1 MKIKNGYLPKI
12 TGRPASAI
20 SSREVVSPLRIP
32 LVSAG
37 RKYTLVDKP
46 GQALKSG
53 DPLAELEVPGGTMH
67 IPAPY
72 SGTVEQVDI
81 EKDFICFNVSE
92 PNPQPWSRPVFSDP
106 SVLESITARKL
117 LAAAGIW
124 PSLWDSASNG
134 VPYLDAPEPK
144 AIVVKAVVTEPF
156 RARGNVILENNLEL
170 FLHGLSYLERL
181 GADYA
186 PIYLILTH
194 ASHPLAQQIK
204 KSVAGLAWVRPVFV
218 PLTYPLANNR
228 YLWRC
233 LRHGEQSLQG
243 SDSVWFFDTQ
253 AVLDIARCLGQGLVP
268 YQRIISMGGPGYP
281 QGRHLTAP
289 IGTPMSKLCDD
300 LDSFDGLRVLR
311 GGIFT
316 GTAIDPHEDA
326 VGHLDDGF
334 TFVPEGTGRE
344 FLSFMRAGLDKPSY
358 TPAYLSR
365 LRPKKSLA
373 INTSLRGEPRA
384 CIACG
389 YCEEIC
395 PVDIMPHL
403 IWRFLSKDLLEEAQ
417 AAGAQICVECR
428 LCSYVCPSKIELA
441 ETISKGIEQIHEE
454 LVADAET
461 QEVDA

>member
-1 MKIKNGYLPKI
+1 MKINKGYLPKI

-20 SSREVVSPLRIP
+20 SSREVDSPLQVP
-32 LVSAG
+32 LVLAG
-37 RKYTLVDKP
+37 RQYAPVVKP

-53 DPLAELEVPGGTMH
+53 DSLAELEVPGGTLR

-72 SGTVEQVDI
+72 SGTVEHTNN
-81 EKDFICFNVSE
+81 EKGFISLTVSE
-92 PNPQPWSRPVFSDP
+92 ANPQPWSKPTFTDP
-106 SVLESITARKL
+106 TVLEDHIAREH
-117 LAAAGIW
+117 LATAGIW
-124 PSLWDSASNG
+124 PSIWDSSGNAT
-134 VPYLDAPEPK
+134 PALDAPQPK
-144 AIVVKAVVTEPF
+144 AIVVKAVHTEPF
-156 RARGNVILENNLEL
+156 RARGNVILQNNLEL
-170 FLHGLSYLERL
+170 FLQGLSFLERFS
-181 GADYA
+181 ADYA

-204 KSVAGLAWVRPVFV
+204 KAVAGLAWVRPVFV

-233 LRHGEQSLQG
+233 LRRGEQSVQG
-243 SDSVWFFDTQ
+243 GDNVWFFDTQ
-253 AVLDIARCLGQGLVP
+253 AVLDIARCLGEGLVP
-268 YQRIISMGGPGYP
+268 HQRIISMGGPGYP
-281 QGRHLTAP
+281 QGKHLKVP
-289 IGTPMSKLCDD
+289 IGTPLKRLCAD
-300 LDSFDGLRVLR
+300 LNNLDGLRVLR
-311 GGIFT
+311 GGVFA
-316 GTAIDPHEDA
+316 GTAVDPHEDS

-334 TFVPEGTGRE
+334 TFLPEGTGRE
-344 FLSFMRAGLDKPSY
+344 FLSFMRAGFDKPSY
-358 TPAYLSR
+358 TPSYLSR

-373 INTSLRGEPRA
+373 TNTSLRGEPRA

-417 AAGAQICVECR
+417 AAGAEICVECG

-441 ETISKGIEQIHEE
+441 EEISKGIKQIHEE
-454 LVADAET
+454 LSVEAET

>member
-1 MKIKNGYLPKI
+1 MKIKKGHLPRI
-12 TGRPASAI
+12 AGRPASDI
-20 SSREVVSPLRIP
+20 DTQKVVSPLHIP
-32 LVSAG
+32 LVLASQ
-37 RKYTLVDKP
+37 RYTALVKS

-53 DPLAELEVPGGTMH
+53 HSLAQLEVPGGALH

-72 SGTVEQVDI
+72 PGTVEQVDI
-81 EKDFICFNVSE
+81 EKDFICLNVSK
-92 PNPQPWSRPVFSDP
+92 PNPQPWSRPTFADP
-106 SVLESITARKL
+106 TVLEDRVAREH

-124 PSLWDSASNG
+124 PSIWDSASGGIPPLN
-134 VPYLDAPEPK
+134 ATEPK

-170 FLHGLSYLERL
+170 FLQGLSYLERL

-186 PIYLILTH
+186 PIHLILTH
-194 ASHPLAQQIK
+194 AGHPLAQQIK
-204 KSVAGLAWVRPVFV
+204 TAVAGLAWVRPVFV
-218 PLTYPLANNR
+218 PLTYPLSNNR

-233 LRHGEQSLQG
+233 LQRSEQNLQR
-243 SDSVWFFDTQ
+243 SDSVWFLDTQ
-253 AVLDIARCLGQGLVP
+253 AVLGIARCLGQGLVP
-268 YQRIISMGGPGYP
+268 YQRIISIGGPGYP
-281 QGRHLTAP
+281 QGRHLVVP
-289 IGTPMSKLCDD
+289 IGTPLSRLCPN
-300 LDSFDGLRVLR
+300 SDGLRLLR

-316 GTAIDPHEDA
+316 GSAINPHEDA

-334 TFVPEGTGRE
+334 TFLPEGTDRE
-344 FLSFMRAGLDKPSY
+344 FLSFMRAGFNKPSY
-358 TPAYLSR
+358 TPAYLSI

-373 INTSLRGEPRA
+373 TSTSLRGEPRA

-417 AAGAQICVECR
+417 AAGAQICVECG

-441 ETISKGIEQIHEE
+441 EEISKGIKKIHEE
-454 LVADAET
+454 LTVEAET